1 MNKFFD
7 VVIVG
12 TGVSGLYTAMNL
24 RQDLKILVV
33 CKDKITTTNTFLA
46 QGGISVARNI
56 DAKLTFPNVTQSL
69 NPNNLIFFVT
79 SIFAIIENIATQQNS
94 PSFLKI
100 RSTNTSTPNIIK
112 TEAKNNNSFI

>member
-46 QGGISVARNI
+46 QGGISVARNKEDI
-56 DAKLTFPNVTQSL
+56 
-69 NPNNLIFFVT
+69 
-79 SIFAIIENIATQQNS
+79 
-94 PSFLKI
+94 PSFIEDTLKAGQK
-100 RSTNTSTPNIIK
+100 SL
-112 TEAKNNNSFI
+112 FIMLKY